1 MKPGASRLSRSA
13 RIVDTPHVQRILA
26 VLTFLVGLACGPGGV
41 DTTSTGSVTTE
52 TTEPDATST
61 STPTSGEPTSG
72 EPTSGEPST
81 GEPSTGE
88 PVCIDFYMIDYDPNE
103 ELTPPLFTCG
113 LPELCPG
120 AEGKP
125 LVFDAGDNP
134 VTTQDIERGRCMVAA
149 MRDRTP
155 GLFRFTVWPILGY
168 DTTTI
173 EILGETILVRRH
185 VLSDF
190 NEDYSEGGYQ
200 LFAPELYA
208 PCVDS
213 TATLVLKCL
222 TEGYSEACVSE
233 PLMCPN

>member
-1 MKPGASRLSRSA
+1 M
-13 RIVDTPHVQRILA
+13 RIVDTLHVQRILA
-26 VLTFLVGLACGPGGV
+26 VLTFVVGLACGPGGV
-41 DTTSTGSVTTE
+41 DTTSTGSATTE

-61 STPTSGEPTSG
+61 STTTSGAPTSGEPT
-72 EPTSGEPST
+72 ST

-88 PVCIDFYMIDYDPNE
+88 PVCIDFYMDGYDPDE

-120 AEGKP
+120 ADGKP
-125 LVFDAGDNP
+125 LVFDAGNDP
-134 VTTQDIERGRCMVAA
+134 VTTGDIERGRCMVAA

-190 NEDYSEGGYQ
+190 NEDYREGGYQ

-222 TEGYSEACVSE
+222 TEGYSAACVSE

>member
-1 MKPGASRLSRSA
+1 LTRSA
-13 RIVDTPHVQRILA
+13 RIVNTPQVQRTRA
-26 VLTFLVGLACGPGGV
+26 VLGFVVGLACGPGGV
-41 DTTSTGSVTTE
+41 DTTSTGSSTSD

-61 STPTSGEPTSG
+61 SSTSSTSSGVPTS
-72 EPTSGEPST
+72 

-88 PVCIDFYMIDYDPNE
+88 PVCIDFYMEGYDPDE

-120 AEGKP
+120 ANGKP
-125 LVFDAGDNP
+125 LVFTGDNP
-134 VTTQDIERGRCMVAA
+134 VTTADIERGRCMVAA

-155 GLFRFTVWPILGY
+155 GLFRFTVQPILGY

-185 VLSDF
+185 SLSDF

-222 TEGYSEACVSE
+222 TEGYAKACVSE